1 MEAVKPP
8 ASGLLAPAEAED
20 AAGHEHLRSRG
31 LDPRDRDEV
40 TRHVGVGLPRVNLL
54 DDDI

>member
-31 LDPRDRDEV
+31 LDPGDGDEV
-40 TRHVGVGLPRVNLL
+40 TRHVGVGLPWVNLL